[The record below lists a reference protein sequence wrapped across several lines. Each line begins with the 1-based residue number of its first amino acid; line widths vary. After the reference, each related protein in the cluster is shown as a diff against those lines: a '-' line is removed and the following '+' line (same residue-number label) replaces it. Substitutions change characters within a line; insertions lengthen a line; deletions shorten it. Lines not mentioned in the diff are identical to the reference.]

1 MFLPD
6 DLNQIYKF
14 IIVESKQNM
23 WVFFSFLYAL
33 HIDQINS
40 IKSFKM
46 SYVKQLTVKQSFLN
60 VMQYL

>member
-23 WVFFSFLYAL
+23 FFFSFLYAL

-60 VMQYL
+60 DMQHL